1 MQKQH
6 KILIVEDEWKLARF
20 IQMELEHEGFITE
33 IEGNGR
39 MALDKIIQGNNNLI
53 LLDIMIPELDGIEI
67 CKRVREVSDIPIIML
82 TARDEISDKVKG
94 LNLGAND
101 YMTKPFAMQELLARI
116 DVALR
121 NYLPRQT
128 DVAHTHILQC
138 NNLHLFPHKHE
149 VYYKNQL
156 LELTKKEYDLLE
168 YLLRNQGLVRS
179 RDQILQ
185 DVWGVDYFGDT
196 NIVDVYIRYIR
207 SKLDEQYQE
216 KYIHTIRGVCY
227 VLKN

>member
-121 NYLPRQT
+121 NYKPQQA
-128 DVAHTHILQC
+128 DIAHTHILQC
-138 NNLHLFPHKHE
+138 KNIQLFTHKHE

-216 KYIHTIRGVCY
+216 KYIHTIRGVGY